1 METENGYFIPQ
12 DLLWV
17 QTLNSSHGI
26 LKLTIMDCMFSLETD
41 SYLRACNEKNKTI
54 VLFLLQWRLMASRI
68 VKFHAPLLV
77 AVK

>member
-26 LKLTIMDCMFSLETD
+26 LKLTTMDCTFLLETD
-41 SYLRACNEKNKTI
+41 SYLQACNEKNKTL
-54 VLFLLQWRLMASRI
+54 VLFL
-68 VKFHAPLLV
+68 P
-77 AVK
+77 